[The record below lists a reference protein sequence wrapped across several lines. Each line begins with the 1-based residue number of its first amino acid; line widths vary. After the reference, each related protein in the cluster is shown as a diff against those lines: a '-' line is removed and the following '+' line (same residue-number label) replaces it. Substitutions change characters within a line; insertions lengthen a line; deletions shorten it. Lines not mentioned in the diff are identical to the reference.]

1 VLFLNSPWKES
12 VHDTV
17 FRAAPCKLRGR
28 TSRDCDSRP
37 DDRLYQV
44 DDVSDRFGDA
54 QLQRL
59 ADSAD
64 GFRPIVFVAEVRD
77 NRPNSVAGAVGN
89 VTFEASGEFRQF
101 IKSDLEGRL
110 SSAGVPLARSRSDAQ
125 AQSNVNR
132 QVVTSIRSTSYGGAT
147 ALLHK
152 TVAGINLLVKVVD
165 ENGRPVFA
173 QTYFGS
179 ASKYPALASA
189 KQSGDMMAQ
198 AIRQATDK
206 AMRDSEFKAAIG
218 L

>member
-1 VLFLNSPWKES
+1 MTRFFGPLRASSAAALLGIAIPVLMTGCTKSMMFPSAAVMPSYNDSPIQQ
-12 VHDTV
+12 T
-17 FRAAPCKLRGR
+17 AG
-28 TSRDCDSRP
+28 
-37 DDRLYQV
+37 Q
-44 DDVSDRFGDA
+44 
-54 QLQRL
+54 
-59 ADSAD
+59 
-64 GFRPIVFVAEVRD
+64 FRPIVFMAEVGD
-77 NRPNSVAGAVGN
+77 NRANSVTGSVGN

-110 SSAGVPLARSRSDAQ
+110 STVGVPLARSRSDAQ
-125 AQSNVNR
+125 SQSNVNR
-132 QVVTSIRSTSYGGAT
+132 QVVASIRSTSYGAAT

-189 KQSGDMMAQ
+189 KQSGEMMAK
-198 AIRQATDK
+198 AVRQATDK
-206 AMRDSEFKAAIG
+206 AMRDSEFRAAIG

>member
-1 VLFLNSPWKES
+1 MMFPSAAVMPSYNDSPIQQ
-12 VHDTV
+12 T
-17 FRAAPCKLRGR
+17 AG
-28 TSRDCDSRP
+28 
-37 DDRLYQV
+37 Q
-44 DDVSDRFGDA
+44 
-54 QLQRL
+54 
-59 ADSAD
+59 
-64 GFRPIVFVAEVRD
+64 FRPIVFMAEVGD
-77 NRPNSVAGAVGN
+77 NRANSVTGSVGN

-110 SSAGVPLARSRSDAQ
+110 STVGVPLARSRSDAQ
-125 AQSNVNR
+125 SQSNVNR
-132 QVVTSIRSTSYGGAT
+132 QVVASIRSTSYGAAT

-189 KQSGDMMAQ
+189 KQSGEMMAK
-198 AIRQATDK
+198 AVRQATDK
-206 AMRDSEFKAAIG
+206 AMRDSEFRAAIG

>member
-1 VLFLNSPWKES
+1 MTRFFGPLRASSAAALVGIAIPVLMTGCTKSMTFPTASVMPSYNDSPIQQ
-12 VHDTV
+12 T
-17 FRAAPCKLRGR
+17 AG
-28 TSRDCDSRP
+28 
-37 DDRLYQV
+37 Q
-44 DDVSDRFGDA
+44 
-54 QLQRL
+54 
-59 ADSAD
+59 
-64 GFRPIVFVAEVRD
+64 FRPIVFVAEVGD
-77 NRPNSVAGAVGN
+77 NRPTSVAGAVGT

-132 QVVTSIRSTSYGGAT
+132 QVVASIRSTSYGGAT

-179 ASKYPALASA
+179 ASKYPAMASS
-189 KQSGDMMAQ
+189 KQSGEMMAQ

-206 AMRDSEFKAAIG
+206 AMRDSEFRAAIG